1 MPKRLISGRYICTV
15 CQMLVWLRRQTINSD
30 CIPLGQ
36 STDSCNCKDIL
47 FSSFIQ
53 EASHQVL
60 TLCWSPD
67 HVVLCFRVSRVVGMC
82 DCDAR
87 WCVWL
92 FRDGIGIPAGP
103 ETWEALLCSAPL
115 RLPVCKWKRQPREKW
130 KWRRGGLFGQRLSWY
145 FLGGGWYLRLENCEV
160 MRLGSEKWDFWKRR
174 GRKKTME
181 TAKYQEP
188 FRVSP
193 SSLSLKV
200 IFISMVSH
208 LLLWSCHHYQGKDI
222 AKYREP
228 FRVSPTLQWHLSPS
242 SGPFFARPL

>member
-1 MPKRLISGRYICTV
+1 
-15 CQMLVWLRRQTINSD
+15 
-30 CIPLGQ
+30 
-36 STDSCNCKDIL
+36 
-47 FSSFIQ
+47 
-53 EASHQVL
+53 
-60 TLCWSPD
+60 
-67 HVVLCFRVSRVVGMC
+67 MC

-92 FRDGIGIPAGP
+92 FRDGIGIPAGA
-103 ETWEALLCSAPL
+103 ETWEALLCSAPP
-115 RLPVCKWKRQPREKW
+115 RLPLCVWVEKATAWKVKVEE
-130 KWRRGGLFGQRLSWY
+130 RRIIWLSWY
-145 FLGGGWYLRLENCEV
+145 FLGEGWYLRLENCEV
-160 MRLGSEKWDFWKRR
+160 MRLGSEKWVFWKRR

-200 IFISMVSH
+200 IFISMVCH
-208 LLLWSCHHYQGKDI
+208 LLLWSCHHYQGRDI

-242 SGPFFARPL
+242 SGTFFARPL